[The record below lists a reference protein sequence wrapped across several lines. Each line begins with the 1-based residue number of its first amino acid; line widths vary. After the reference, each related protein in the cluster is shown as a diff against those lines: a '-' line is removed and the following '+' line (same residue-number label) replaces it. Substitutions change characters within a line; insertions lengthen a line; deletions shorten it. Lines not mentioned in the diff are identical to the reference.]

1 MNKTKIGIFLS
12 LLLLVG
18 LTSCGEQ
25 KSNNKLMLNEI
36 LIDNQNN
43 FQDDYGLHSAWIEI
57 FNRSYGSAD
66 LAGCLLKVSSQPGD
80 TVTYFIPKGD
90 VLTLVKPRQHAL
102 FWADGEPNRGT
113 FHTSCKLNPETANW
127 IGLFDSGRN
136 IIDQIVVPANALG
149 ADQSYARISD
159 GAADW
164 EVKGG
169 SKDKYVTPSTNNK
182 TLDSNAKMEKFEEH
196 DSVGIGMS
204 ISAMSVVFCGLILLF
219 VAFKVVGKVAV
230 NLSKRNAMKAKGLF
244 DSGRN
249 IIDQIV
255 VPANALG
262 ADQSYARIS
271 DGAADWEVKG
281 GSKDKYVTPST
292 NNKTLDSNAK
302 MEKFEEHDS
311 VGIGMSISAMSVVF
325 CGLILLF
332 VAFKVVG
339 KVAVN
344 LSKRNAMKAKGIDK
358 VEAKELSQAPGE
370 VYAAISMALHEMQD
384 EVHDVE
390 ETVLTITRVKRSYS
404 PWSSKI
410 YTLRENPNRK

>member
-1 MNKTKIGIFLS
+1 MNKTKIGIFFT
-12 LLLLVG
+12 LLLMLGVCS
-18 LTSCGEQ
+18 SCGEK
-25 KSNNKLMLNEI
+25 KSNNKLVLNEV
-36 LIDNQNN
+36 LITNESN

-57 FNRSYGSAD
+57 FNKSYGSAD
-66 LAGCLLKVSSQPGD
+66 LAACLLKVSSQPGD

-90 VLTLVKPRQHAL
+90 ILTLVKPRQHAL

-113 FHTSCKLNPETANW
+113 FHTSFKLNPETANW
-127 IGLFDSGRN
+127 VGLFDSGRKLL
-136 IIDQIVVPANALG
+136 DQVVIPAGTLG
-149 ADQSYARISD
+149 PNQSYARISD

-219 VAFKVVGKVAV
+219 
-230 NLSKRNAMKAKGLF
+230 
-244 DSGRN
+244 
-249 IIDQIV
+249 I
-255 VPANALG
+255 
-262 ADQSYARIS
+262 
-271 DGAADWEVKG
+271 
-281 GSKDKYVTPST
+281 
-292 NNKTLDSNAK
+292 
-302 MEKFEEHDS
+302 
-311 VGIGMSISAMSVVF
+311 
-325 CGLILLF
+325 
-332 VAFKVVG
+332 AFKVVG